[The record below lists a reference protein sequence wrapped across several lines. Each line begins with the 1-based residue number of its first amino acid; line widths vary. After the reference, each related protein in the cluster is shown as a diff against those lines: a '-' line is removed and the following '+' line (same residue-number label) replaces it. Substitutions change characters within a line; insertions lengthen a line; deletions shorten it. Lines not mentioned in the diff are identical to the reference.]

1 MCDPIHPTVCRVHHS
16 HSRMGDKFRTVCFID
31 HHLLAVCNV
40 LEQSGAGV
48 QILWSGTRAGE
59 EGTFSKTITITSQRK
74 DPQCLGLVWVPPA
87 WVHINTGDGWCHIP
101 GLVFPPSQVI
111 NQAFNLLQ
119 SLPTRHRARTCR
131 SVKGRFYL
139 PSSDSIFANDCSH
152 HLAGLLWQGHGLQ
165 TGPYRLLG

>member
-48 QILWSGTRAGE
+48 QILWSGTRARE

-74 DPQCLGLVWVPPA
+74 DPQCLCLVWVPPA

-119 SLPTRHRARTCR
+119 SLPTQGPDLSLCKR
-131 SVKGRFYL
+131 SVLFAVFWLDLCKWLQSPSGRTPL
-139 PSSDSIFANDCSH
+139 TRSRPTDRT
-152 HLAGLLWQGHGLQ
+152 L
-165 TGPYRLLG
+165 